1 MPRYLL
7 LMRGDQSGFIAMSPA
22 EKKKV
27 IGDHIQYSK
36 ELEAKGMILDGDG
49 CSASSVLL
57 EKKGKSVKS
66 KKNPF
71 EGTVSQISGF
81 YVIEAKND
89 AEAEKI
95 AKECPALAHGETVEV
110 ILLGH

>member
-1 MPRYLL
+1 MSRYLL
-7 LMRGDQSGFIAMSPA
+7 LMRGDQTGFLAMSPA

-27 IGDHIQYSK
+27 IGDHVQFSK
-36 ELEAKGMILDGDG
+36 ELEAKGMILDDDG
-49 CSASSVLL
+49 CSADTVLL
-57 EKKGKSVKS
+57 EKKGKCVKL

-71 EGTVSQISGF
+71 EGTDSQISGF

-89 AEAEKI
+89 AEAVKI
-95 AKECPALAHGETVEV
+95 AKGCPALEHGETVEV